1 MILRR
6 SLVPLALMSLGIAAS
21 AGCKDDPPPP
31 TAEPTSSAEAA
42 NQTRQQPM
50 RNPPA
55 PVPKVEPQAMKEYRV
70 DVCYFGTL
78 TLKQARDAYFASLGK
93 DEPSEKKIPSFGVPQ
108 ASSRARPHPRR
119 PGPRPPR
126 SPATSP
132 PSPRRRRR
140 PARSPRRRQPPARSP
155 RPTQRPPRPP

>member
-1 MILRR
+1 
-6 SLVPLALMSLGIAAS
+6 
-21 AGCKDDPPPP
+21 
-31 TAEPTSSAEAA
+31 
-42 NQTRQQPM
+42 M

-108 ASSRARPHPRR
+108 ASSPA
-119 PGPRPPR
+119 GAAA
-126 SPATSP
+126 PATTGTPASAKPGDKPAKPASP
-132 PSPRRRRR
+132 TAPGAKPT
-140 PARSPRRRQPPARSP
+140 ADAKTTPPAVKPPAAAPVAPKSTGRGGCFQSACRGAEDGRGHAGHPDEARRSAP
-155 RPTQRPPRPP
+155 GRRGRDGRYAP